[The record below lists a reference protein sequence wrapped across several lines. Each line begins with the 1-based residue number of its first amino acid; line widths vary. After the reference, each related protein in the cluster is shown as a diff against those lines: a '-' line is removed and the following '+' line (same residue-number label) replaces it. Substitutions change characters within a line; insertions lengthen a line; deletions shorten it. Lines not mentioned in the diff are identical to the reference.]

1 MNIRPLHD
9 RVIVR
14 RTQEEKTTESG
25 LIIPD
30 SATEKPSKG
39 EVLAVGH
46 GRINDCKHS
55 CCCNGDVI
63 ALDVKV
69 GDQVLFGQY
78 AGNEIKADSETLL
91 IMREDDIVAV
101 IE

>member
-14 RTQEEKTTESG
+14 RTEEEKTTASG

-39 EVLAVGH
+39 EILAAGN
-46 GRINDCKHS
+46 GRIND
-55 CCCNGDVI
+55 NGDVL

-69 GDQVLFGQY
+69 GDQVLFGQF
-78 AGNEIKADSETLL
+78 AGTEIKVDGETLL
-91 IMREDDIVAV
+91 VMREDDIVAV
-101 IE
+101 VE

>member
-14 RTQEEKTTESG
+14 RTEEEKTTASG

-39 EVLAVGH
+39 EILAAGN
-46 GRINDCKHS
+46 GRVND
-55 CCCNGDVI
+55 NGDVF

-78 AGNEIKADSETLL
+78 AGTEIKVDGETLL
-91 IMREDDIVAV
+91 VMREDDIV
-101 IE
+101 

>member
-14 RTQEEKTTESG
+14 RTEEEKTTASG

-39 EVLAVGH
+39 EILAAGN
-46 GRINDCKHS
+46 GRVND
-55 CCCNGDVI
+55 NGDVF

-78 AGNEIKADSETLL
+78 AGTEIKVDGETLL
-91 IMREDDIVAV
+91 VMREDDIVAV
-101 IE
+101 VE

>member
-39 EVLAVGH
+39 EILAVGH
-46 GRINDCKHS
+46 GRIND
-55 CCCNGDVI
+55 NGNVI

-78 AGNEIKADSETLL
+78 AGNEIKADGETLL
-91 IMREDDIVAV
+91 VMREDDIVAV

>member
-14 RTQEEKTTESG
+14 RTEEEKTTASG

-39 EVLAVGH
+39 EILAVGN
-46 GRINDCKHS
+46 GRIND
-55 CCCNGDVI
+55 NGDVLT
-63 ALDVKV
+63 LDVKV
-69 GDQVLFGQY
+69 GDQVLFGQF
-78 AGNEIKADSETLL
+78 AGTEIKVDGETLL
-91 IMREDDIVAV
+91 VMREDDIVAV
-101 IE
+101 VE

>member
-39 EVLAVGH
+39 EILAVGH
-46 GRINDCKHS
+46 GRIND
-55 CCCNGDVI
+55 NDDVI
-63 ALDVKV
+63 ALDVKI

-78 AGNEIKADSETLL
+78 AGNKIKVDGETLL
-91 IMREDDIVAV
+91 VMREDDIVAV

>member
-14 RTQEEKTTESG
+14 RTEEEKTTASG

-39 EVLAVGH
+39 EILAAGN
-46 GRINDCKHS
+46 GRIND
-55 CCCNGDVI
+55 NGNVL

-69 GDQVLFGQY
+69 GDQVLFGQF
-78 AGNEIKADSETLL
+78 AGTEIKVDGETLL
-91 IMREDDIVAV
+91 VMREDDIVAV
-101 IE
+101 VE

>member
-39 EVLAVGH
+39 EILAVGH
-46 GRINDCKHS
+46 GRIND
-55 CCCNGDVI
+55 NGDVI

-69 GDQVLFGQY
+69 GEQVLFAQY
-78 AGNEIKADSETLL
+78 AGNEIKVDSETLL
-91 IMREDDIVAV
+91 VMREDDIVAV

>member
-14 RTQEEKTTESG
+14 RTEEEKTTASG

-30 SATEKPSKG
+30 SATEKPLRGEIIAAGNGKKNDNG
-39 EVLAVGH
+39 EVV
-46 GRINDCKHS
+46 
-55 CCCNGDVI
+55 
-63 ALDVKV
+63 ALDVNV

-78 AGNEIKADSETLL
+78 AGTEVKVDGETLL
-91 IMREDDIVAV
+91 VMSESDIVAV

>member
-14 RTQEEKTTESG
+14 RIEEEKTTASG

-30 SATEKPSKG
+30 SAAEKPSRG
-39 EVLAVGH
+39 EIVATGN
-46 GRINDCKHS
+46 GRANESGKI
-55 CCCNGDVI
+55 V

-78 AGNEIKADSETLL
+78 AGTEIKVGGETLL
-91 IMREDDIVAV
+91 VMREDDVVAV

>member
-14 RTQEEKTTESG
+14 RTEEEKTTASG

-30 SATEKPSKG
+30 SATEKPLKG
-39 EVLAVGH
+39 EVIAAGN
-46 GRINDCKHS
+46 GKKND
-55 CCCNGDVI
+55 NGEVV
-63 ALDVKV
+63 ALDVNV

-78 AGNEIKADSETLL
+78 AGTEVKVDGETLL
-91 IMREDDIVAV
+91 VMSESDIVAI

>member
-14 RTQEEKTTESG
+14 RTEEEKTTASG

-39 EVLAVGH
+39 EVLAVGN
-46 GRINDCKHS
+46 GRIND
-55 CCCNGDVI
+55 NGDVL

-69 GDQVLFGQY
+69 GDQVLFGQF
-78 AGNEIKADSETLL
+78 AGTEIKVDGETLL
-91 IMREDDIVAV
+91 VMREDDIVAV
-101 IE
+101 VE

>member
-14 RTQEEKTTESG
+14 RTEEEKTTTSG

-39 EVLAVGH
+39 EVVAAG
-46 GRINDCKHS
+46 
-55 CCCNGDVI
+55 NGKVDNNGKLVK
-63 ALDVKV
+63 LDVKV
-69 GDQVLFGQY
+69 GDQVLFGEY
-78 AGNEIKADSETLL
+78 AGTEIKANNETLL
-91 IMREDDIVAV
+91 VMREDDIVAI

>member
-14 RTQEEKTTESG
+14 RTEEKKTTASG

-30 SATEKPSKG
+30 SATEKPLRGEIIAAGNGKKNDNG
-39 EVLAVGH
+39 EVV
-46 GRINDCKHS
+46 
-55 CCCNGDVI
+55 
-63 ALDVKV
+63 ALDVNV

-78 AGNEIKADSETLL
+78 AGTEVKVDGETLL
-91 IMREDDIVAV
+91 VMSESDIVAV

>member
-14 RTQEEKTTESG
+14 RTEEEKTTASG

-30 SATEKPSKG
+30 SATEKPSQGEIVAAGKG
-39 EVLAVGH
+39 RVT
-46 GRINDCKHS
+46 D
-55 CCCNGDVI
+55 NGNVV

-78 AGNEIKADSETLL
+78 AGTEIKSDGETLL
-91 IMREDDIVAV
+91 VMREDDVVAV
-101 IE
+101 ID

>member
-14 RTQEEKTTESG
+14 RTEEEKTTASG

-39 EVLAVGH
+39 EILAAGN
-46 GRINDCKHS
+46 GRVND
-55 CCCNGDVI
+55 NGDVF

-69 GDQVLFGQY
+69 GDQILFGQY
-78 AGNEIKADSETLL
+78 AGTEIKVDGETLL
-91 IMREDDIVAV
+91 VMREDDIVAV
-101 IE
+101 VE

>member
-46 GRINDCKHS
+46 GRIND
-55 CCCNGDVI
+55 NGDVI

-91 IMREDDIVAV
+91 VMREDDIVAV